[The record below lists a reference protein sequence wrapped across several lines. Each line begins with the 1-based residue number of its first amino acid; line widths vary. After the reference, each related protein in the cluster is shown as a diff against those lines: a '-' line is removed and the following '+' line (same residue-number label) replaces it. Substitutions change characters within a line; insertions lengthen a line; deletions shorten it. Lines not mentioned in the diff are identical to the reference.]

1 MPRTVIGGAVVV
13 LAAVLGATLAPSS
26 AAMAATAGI
35 AIITRDQAALRAAPR
50 DSAQTNA
57 VLWQGET
64 VEVRGERM
72 DYLQVYEYR
81 RERAGFVRA
90 SQARRLA
97 LNAAD
102 APELLSV
109 VRFLRDAPGAEAL
122 GIGFAAAYIQ
132 AAPAEVLNGDSG
144 IEVLDALGTFAD
156 RLARRASTGS
166 ALAKSAQATLS
177 AHLEVAAHHGVNFAN
192 NERDGRM
199 QLCYDGD
206 AHRRVLAMRSS
217 PEQRARAV
225 LALTRPECMPGEL
238 KPTEK
243 KRMDEWRAEV
253 LDRVDAAALPAYLKN
268 RVLMR
273 RAGVWASLAYQRAR
287 KGEAADTAA
296 GRALA
301 ELAGIDKTELTDE
314 DREAYNVAAMRV
326 SASRWAAMPA
336 PAGGPGKNVGPKV
349 GPNARPHIITVA
361 REAGET
367 CILLLDATH
376 AAGNPL
382 ARRCTYGIVWAGSA
396 TLNREAN
403 ALAVAVQQT
412 DAWRE
417 LWVFTKNKAG
427 WSVGVLPPATTLPG
441 VGYAEFAGWVP
452 GGARMLVAREAQG
465 EGRYKR
471 NFELVRLD
479 SLTTER
485 QARDPDILGAFQRW
499 QDPAWKRLT
508 LSVR

>member
-1 MPRTVIGGAVVV
+1 
-13 LAAVLGATLAPSS
+13 
-26 AAMAATAGI
+26 MAATAGI
-35 AIITRDQAALRAAPR
+35 AIITQDQAALRAAPR

-57 VLWQGET
+57 LLWQGEA

-72 DYLQVYEYR
+72 DYLQVYDYR

-90 SQARRLA
+90 SQARRYT

-109 VRFLRDAPGAEAL
+109 VRFLRDTPGAEAL

-132 AAPAEVLNGDSG
+132 AAPAELINSESG

-156 RLARRASTGS
+156 RLARRVSSGNAQS
-166 ALAKSAQATLS
+166 KSAQATLS
-177 AHLEVAAHHGVNFAN
+177 AHLEVASRHGVNFAS

-199 QLCYDGD
+199 QICYDGD
-206 AHRRVLAMRSS
+206 AHRRVLAMRSNA
-217 PEQRARAV
+217 EQRARAV
-225 LALTRPECMPGEL
+225 LALTRPECMPGES

-243 KRMDEWRAEV
+243 KLMDEWRADV
-253 LDRVDAAALPAYLKN
+253 LDRVEASVLPAYLKN

-273 RAGVWASLAYQRAR
+273 RASVWASLAYQRAR

-301 ELAGIDKTELTDE
+301 ELAGIDKTELTDA
-314 DREAYNVAAMRV
+314 DREAYTVAAMRV
-326 SASRWAAMPA
+326 SASRCAATPA
-336 PAGGPGKNVGPKV
+336 PALKPDKKQNA
-349 GPNARPHIITVA
+349 GPNARPSAGPHIITVA

-367 CILLLDATH
+367 CILLLDAAH
-376 AAGNPL
+376 DADHPL

-396 TLNREAN
+396 TLNRERN
-403 ALAVAVQQT
+403 ALAVAVQPA

-417 LWVFTKNKAG
+417 MWVFRKSKGG
-427 WSVGVLPPATTLPG
+427 WTVSVLPPATTLPD

-452 GGARMLVAREAQG
+452 GGAQMLVAREARG

-479 SLTTER
+479 TLAIER
-485 QARDPDILGAFQRW
+485 QARDPSILGVFQRW
-499 QDPAWKRLT
+499 QDPEWKRQT

>member
-1 MPRTVIGGAVVV
+1 MLRTIFRGAAFVLVGILGGA
-13 LAAVLGATLAPSS
+13 LAPSNS
-26 AAMAATAGI
+26 AMAATQGI
-35 AIITRDQAALRAAPR
+35 AIITQDQAALRAAPR
-50 DSAQTNA
+50 DSARTNA
-57 VLWQGET
+57 VLWQGEA
-64 VEVRGERM
+64 VEIRGERM
-72 DYLQVYEYR
+72 DYLQVYDYR
-81 RERAGFVRA
+81 RERAGYVRA
-90 SQARRLA
+90 SQARRYA

-132 AAPAEVLNGDSG
+132 AAPGEVINGESG
-144 IEVLDALGTFAD
+144 IEVLDALGIFAD

-166 ALAKSAQATLS
+166 APGKSAQATLS
-177 AHLEVAAHHGVNFAN
+177 AHLEVAARHGVNFAS

-199 QLCYDGD
+199 QICYDGD

-243 KRMDEWRAEV
+243 NRMDEWRAEV
-253 LDRVDAAALPAYLKN
+253 LDRVDTTLLPAYLKN

-296 GRALA
+296 DRALA
-301 ELAGIDKTELTDE
+301 ELAGIDKTELTDD

-326 SASRWAAMPA
+326 SASRWAATPGS
-336 PAGGPGKNVGPKV
+336 AGKPGKKPNVG
-349 GPNARPHIITVA
+349 PHIITVA
-361 REAGET
+361 REPGET

-376 AAGNPL
+376 DADQPL

-396 TLNREAN
+396 TLNREGN
-403 ALAVAVQQT
+403 ALAVAVQPT
-412 DAWRE
+412 DTWRE
-417 LWVFTKNKAG
+417 MWVFRKFRGG
-427 WSVGVLPPATTLPG
+427 WTVAVLPPATTLPD

-452 GGARMLVAREAQG
+452 GGAQMLVAREARG

-479 SLTTER
+479 TLAIER
-485 QARDPDILGAFQRW
+485 QARDPSILGAFQRW
-499 QDPAWKRLT
+499 QDPVWKRQT
-508 LSVR
+508 LSMR

>member
-1 MPRTVIGGAVVV
+1 MPRTINRGAAVFLVGVLGGA
-13 LAAVLGATLAPSS
+13 LALSN

-35 AIITRDQAALRAAPR
+35 AIITQDQAALRAAPR

-57 VLWQGET
+57 VLWQGEA
-64 VEVRGERM
+64 VEIRGERM
-72 DYLQVYEYR
+72 DYLQVYDYR
-81 RERAGFVRA
+81 RERAGYVRA
-90 SQARRLA
+90 SQARRYT

-132 AAPAEVLNGDSG
+132 AAPAEVINSESG
-144 IEVLDALGTFAD
+144 IEVLDALGTLAD
-156 RLARRASTGS
+156 RLARRVSTGN
-166 ALAKSAQATLS
+166 APGKSAQATLS
-177 AHLEVAAHHGVNFAN
+177 AHLEVAARHGVNFTS

-199 QLCYDGD
+199 QICYDGD

-217 PEQRARAV
+217 AEQRARAV

-243 KRMDEWRAEV
+243 NRMDEWRAEV

-273 RAGVWASLAYQRAR
+273 RAGVWASLAYQRTR
-287 KGEAADTAA
+287 KGETADTAA
-296 GRALA
+296 DRALA
-301 ELAGIDKTELTDE
+301 ELAGIDKTELTDV

-326 SASRWAAMPA
+326 SASRWAATPA
-336 PAGGPGKNVGPKV
+336 PAGKPGKK
-349 GPNARPHIITVA
+349 PNIGPHIITVA
-361 REAGET
+361 REPGET

-376 AAGNPL
+376 DADHPL

-396 TLNREAN
+396 TLNREGN
-403 ALAVAVQQT
+403 ALAVAVQPT

-417 LWVFTKNKAG
+417 MWLFRKSTDG
-427 WSVGVLPPATTLPG
+427 WTVAVLPPATTLPD

-452 GGARMLVAREAQG
+452 GGAQMLVAREARG

-479 SLTTER
+479 TLAIER
-485 QARDPDILGAFQRW
+485 QARDPSVLGVFQRW
-499 QDPAWKRLT
+499 QDPAWKRQT